1 MISKNMVVTNVQLFL
16 HEWLCN
22 LSYTCAPRAFL
33 SKIAGQVAASN
44 KSHMLSSD
52 LRRQEAFYSQFS
64 KVNMFEAM
72 F

>member
-1 MISKNMVVTNVQLFL
+1 MLPVRSYQRDL
-16 HEWLCN
+16 HEN
-22 LSYTCAPRAFL
+22 AQ
-33 SKIAGQVAASN
+33 IAGQVAASK